1 MVHTGTADSGH
12 YYSFIREHKQ
22 QGDDRWYEFNDHTVS
37 DFDITE
43 LENEC
48 FGGDDGFTGQGMMQM
63 RSQKWRNAYLVIY
76 ERKNQQEIH

>member
-1 MVHTGTADSGH
+1 
-12 YYSFIREHKQ
+12 
-22 QGDDRWYEFNDHTVS
+22 VS
-37 DFDITE
+37 DFDINE

-76 ERKNQQEIH
+76 ERKNQQEIHAEEAEAVATGMRPAASTTVAD